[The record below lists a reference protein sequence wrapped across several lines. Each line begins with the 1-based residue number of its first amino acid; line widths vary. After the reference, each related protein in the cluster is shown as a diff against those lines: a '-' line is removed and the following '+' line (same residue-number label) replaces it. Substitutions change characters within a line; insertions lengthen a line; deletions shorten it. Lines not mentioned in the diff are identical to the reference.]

1 MRPEN
6 ARGALLGLAMGDAL
20 GLPAE
25 YHRHARAGWG
35 RGVLW
40 EKNVDL
46 DRQRISRP
54 LLPFVPGH
62 TELNPLCGTD
72 DTETAATAALVLLEA
87 GAHDLRS
94 LFQEWRTHYVD
105 TEDVWCGIA
114 ERGAVL
120 HALEGRVPPVTGTD
134 NPVYWD
140 DGAVPAAVSVGLF
153 HSGDT
158 RKATETATEYARIT
172 HDRDGVWAAG
182 AMAHAIAALSAGEH
196 LTAALSEAERTVPDD
211 SWLRR
216 GLERAA
222 AIVPDRAEGV
232 FATVPSLIDAFGR
245 PGYSHGGVAPETLPL
260 AFAITRLVEGDLTS
274 GLQTAALFPRQSDS
288 LPAMVGALCGAT
300 GGDDAVPD
308 TWRDHVD
315 LVEGVLLPRVA
326 GQRLTELAD
335 RLVTPRMSTEHLGA
349 PTR

>member
-1 MRPEN
+1 MRSEN

-40 EKNVDL
+40 EKNIDL

-62 TELNPLCGTD
+62 TELNPLSGTD
-72 DTETAATAALVLLEA
+72 DTETAATAALILLEA
-87 GAHDLRS
+87 GTHDLHA
-94 LFQEWRTHYVD
+94 LFQEWRTHYVA

-120 HALEGRVPPVTGTD
+120 QALEGRVPPETGTD

-158 RKATETATEYARIT
+158 ENATKVATDYARIT

-182 AMAHAIAALSAGEH
+182 AMAHAIAALSAEEH
-196 LTAALSEAERTVPDD
+196 LTVALAEAERTIPDD
-211 SWLRR
+211 SWLHR
-216 GLERAA
+216 GFERAA
-222 AIVPDRAEGV
+222 AIAPGHAKGA
-232 FATVPSLIDAFGR
+232 FAMVPSLIDAFGR
-245 PGYSHGGVAPETLPL
+245 PDYSHGGVAPETLPL
-260 AFAITRLVEGDLTS
+260 AFAITRLVEGDLVS

-288 LPAMVGALCGAT
+288 LPAMVGALCGAA
-300 GGDDAVPD
+300 GGENAVPE
-308 TWRDHVD
+308 TWRNHVD

-326 GQRLTELAD
+326 GHRLTELAD
-335 RLVTPRMSTEHLGA
+335 RLTRPRAATEHPDA
-349 PTR
+349 STR